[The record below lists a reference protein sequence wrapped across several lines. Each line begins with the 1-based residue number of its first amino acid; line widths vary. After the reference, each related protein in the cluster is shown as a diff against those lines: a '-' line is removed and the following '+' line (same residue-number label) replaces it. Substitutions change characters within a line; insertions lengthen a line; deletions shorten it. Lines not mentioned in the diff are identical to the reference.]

1 MLEADDV
8 GVPLFPIPIEVFG
21 AKLEFHDFNAGET
34 FDPHPGIRLVTA
46 PLNHPDGA
54 TGYRVEF
61 AGKAVAYITDTEHRE
76 GESDPAVLKLM
87 RGADVAIYDS
97 MYTQEEYPQHR
108 GWGHSTWQEG
118 VRLATE
124 AGVKQLVIFHHE
136 SRATPTRRWTG
147 SPKRPPGPNP
157 ARSSRAKGWC
167 SNFERTC

>member
-1 MLEADDV
+1 A
-8 GVPLFPIPIEVFG
+8 PLFPIPIEVFG

-34 FDPHPGIRLVTA
+34 LDPQPGIRLVTA

-76 GESDPAVLKLM
+76 GQSDDAVLKLM
-87 RGADVAIYDS
+87 QGADVAIYDS
-97 MYTQEEYPQHR
+97 MYTDAEYAKHR

-124 AGVKQLVIFHHE
+124 AGTKQLVIFHHE
-136 SRATPTRRWTG
+136 PSHTDATMDRIAEEAA
-147 SPKRPPGPNP
+147 KLKPGTIV
-157 ARSSRAKGWC
+157 AREGLVLAV
-167 SNFERTC
+167 